1 MCCNVN
7 IRRCVEPSN
16 YEISMIIVEKRM
28 TYEVIVNHVPESYLG
43 KMCPFVIIATCMH
56 VSVGK
61 VGVAGRFDPL
71 SRDLPMP

>member
-1 MCCNVN
+1 
-7 IRRCVEPSN
+7 
-16 YEISMIIVEKRM
+16 M